1 MAAQAAALRRG
12 VCAAAF
18 RCWRH
23 RELSPCLRAGRTSL
37 CAELATKT
45 RAWNHVTGRAE
56 LIPLAP
62 LNLKTSFGPHIPR
75 LSQTCVPSNMHCLG
89 GTLRVFTAQGTHAC
103 FFFVVSITAI
113 DCGHIQGWCWLCMR
127 CVVKCVCIVPAD
139 LCRSWSA
146 FFHTSLG
153 AVGACYAG

>member
-37 CAELATKT
+37 CAELATKM
-45 RAWNHVTGRAE
+45 RAWNRVTGWAE

-62 LNLKTSFGPHIPR
+62 LNLKTSFWAATHSTPLTDVRALQHALLGGHAACVYSTGHTRLLSLCCEQHRNRLWTYPR
-75 LSQTCVPSNMHCLG
+75 LVLVVNVVCGEVRLHCPCRPVP
-89 GTLRVFTAQGTHAC
+89 F
-103 FFFVVSITAI
+103 
-113 DCGHIQGWCWLCMR
+113 
-127 CVVKCVCIVPAD
+127 
-139 LCRSWSA
+139 
-146 FFHTSLG
+146 
-153 AVGACYAG
+153 